1 MPKVVPEYKEEARKK
16 IIDAGLEVMSRKGY
30 YNTTMDDIAAHLGV
44 SKGALYL
51 YFKNKDELVAAIVEN
66 FHIKNRD
73 SARETFPTQTPLKA
87 WYDFFDRIVTFD
99 PEYSAF
105 IFEIAAM
112 AVRNDVI
119 RESYSDDLK
128 QSLEMASNGIACQQR
143 SGLVRSDID
152 PRTLAVAIIAIFSGL
167 RTLAIAGVEPDELRE
182 RWMEIGRILFGLT
195 TDSQ

>member
-16 IIDAGLEVMSRKGY
+16 IIDAGLEVMSKKGY
-30 YNTTMDDIAAHLGV
+30 CSTTMDDIASHLGV

-66 FHIKNRD
+66 FHIKNHD
-73 SARETFPTQTPLKA
+73 LARETFPTEKPLKA

-143 SGLVRSDID
+143 NGLVRSDIE
-152 PRTLAVAIIAIFSGL
+152 PRTLAVAIIAIFSGI

-182 RWMEIGRILFGLT
+182 RWITIGKVILGI
-195 TDSQ
+195 SEE